1 MTSGECLHEMG
12 SSVNYKTLTIQK
24 EEEEEEKHQG
34 NWMCHRVRGG
44 QAKWLEDWPKG
55 RKEQNC
61 IPQATKHVFRE
72 ITSIEAQEMKGED
85 K

>member
-34 NWMCHRVRGG
+34 NWMCHRVKGG
-44 QAKWLEDWPKG
+44 QDESLEDRP
-55 RKEQNC
+55 
-61 IPQATKHVFRE
+61 RE
-72 ITSIEAQEMKGED
+72 EKNKIAFHKQLSMSSVK
-85 K
+85 